1 MPADPCPIC
10 RRIVDP
16 PTEESRKT
24 SPFCSERCRQ
34 VDLMRWMNQRYAI
47 ASPVTDPDLL
57 EELADQAEQA
67 ANEPPEE

>member
-1 MPADPCPIC
+1 
-10 RRIVDP
+10 
-16 PTEESRKT
+16 
-24 SPFCSERCRQ
+24 
-34 VDLMRWMNQRYAI
+34 MRWMNQRYAI